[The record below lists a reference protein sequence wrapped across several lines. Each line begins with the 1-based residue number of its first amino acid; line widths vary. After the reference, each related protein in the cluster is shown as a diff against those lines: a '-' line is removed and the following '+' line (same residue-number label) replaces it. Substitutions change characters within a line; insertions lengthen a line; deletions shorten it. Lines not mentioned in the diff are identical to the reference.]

1 MIEIVDPTIR
11 RRFLAARIEGLPP
24 KKDGANSMWNK
35 PLEVERLIAL
45 RTIMRGILG
54 GTSPLLRDIKLTA
67 RIHVN
72 PIVAESCGD
81 LDNFVT
87 GICDGLMAAHPRAK
101 LSSLWQE
108 AEYSDIHPTIVIGL
122 KNDGAIFTISAS
134 KICDSESP
142 WYEIELEGE

>member
-1 MIEIVDPTIR
+1 MR
-11 RRFLAARIEGLPP
+11 RRFFAHRIDGLPP

-35 PLEVERLIAL
+35 PLEVKRLIAL
-45 RTIMRGILG
+45 RTTMRGVFAG
-54 GTSPLLRDIKLTA
+54 NSPLVQEIKLTV

-87 GICDGLMAAHPRAK
+87 GICDGMMAAHPRAT

-108 AEYSDIHPTIVIGL
+108 AEYSDIHPTRVIGIL
-122 KNDGAIFTISAS
+122 SDSAICSIAAS
-134 KICDSESP
+134 KICDIEGP
-142 WYEIELEGE
+142 WYELELEGL